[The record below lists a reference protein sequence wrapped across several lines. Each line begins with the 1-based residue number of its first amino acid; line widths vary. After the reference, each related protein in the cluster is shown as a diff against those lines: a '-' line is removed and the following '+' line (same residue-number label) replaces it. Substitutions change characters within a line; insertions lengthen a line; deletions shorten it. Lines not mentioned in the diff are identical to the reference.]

1 MLLKFAPFYRFLLA
15 IAFSELRQLGTKAVV
30 DLSMDVPQLPLGLV
44 LSSGFEIEEN
54 VILAGGAISV
64 LVSNGFQFWL
74 NNRIHREQVFD
85 TSIRRVL
92 QGQLLEDIF
101 MGLLFRTDPASAKF
115 RFPIAQYCATHSCA
129 ACNAALMIDGC

>member
-85 TSIRRVL
+85 TSIRRGL

-115 RFPIAQYCATHSCA
+115 RFQLLSIMRLTLVQPVMPHS
-129 ACNAALMIDGC
+129 